1 MENKK
6 TIRDEETKTTL
17 KNRLA
22 RIKGQINGIETMI
35 DEDRYC
41 EDIIIQLLASSKAL
55 RSIASLML
63 EKHLH
68 SCITKAIK
76 EGDTSIIDE
85 IQTLID
91 RYSDR

>member
-1 MENKK
+1 MEEKK
-6 TIRDEETKTTL
+6 TIRDEETKATL

-22 RIKGQINGIETMI
+22 RIKGQIKGVETMI
-35 DEDRYC
+35 DENRYC

-55 RSIASLML
+55 RSIANLML

-68 SCITKAIK
+68 TCISKAIK
-76 EGDTSIIDE
+76 DGDTSIIEE
-85 IQTLID
+85 IQTLIN